1 MMKNPLITLLSI
13 SLGAWLGASSSIALA
28 DADSWQPKGFD
39 AVWAYHQGG
48 GQAYIDFRRQ
58 ELKQVL
64 QNASPHEQVT
74 PGKWQPNG
82 LFDAVWAHHQGGG
95 QGYIDFRRQE
105 LAQVMQNQGSTSG
118 NQSYRL
124 SPFQAI
130 WASHQGGG
138 QAYLDF
144 INREYERTQSV
155 SLR

>member
-13 SLGAWLGASSSIALA
+13 LLGAWLSASSSTALA

-48 GQAYIDFRRQ
+48 GQDYIDFRRQ

-64 QNASPHEQVT
+64 QNASPHEQVS
-74 PGKWQPNG
+74 PEKWQPNG
-82 LFDAVWAHHQGGG
+82 LFDAVWVYHQGGG
-95 QGYIDFRRQE
+95 QAYTDFRRQE
-105 LAQVMQNQGSTSG
+105 LAQVMQNQKATTG
-118 NQSYRL
+118 NQPYRL
-124 SPFQAI
+124 SLFHAI
-130 WASHQGGG
+130 LASHQGGG

-144 INREYERTQSV
+144 INREYERTQRV